1 MSTTRTRERDQ
12 ALGTAIS
19 LGELPEL
26 SATDRVALRLG
37 VALILRAQRHAELQE
52 RAEQARRTGVAGLA
66 AAARTT
72 AFERRHPAGP
82 TW

>member
-1 MSTTRTRERDQ
+1 MSTTRTQERDQ
-12 ALGTAIS
+12 ALGTAIG
-19 LGELPEL
+19 LGDLPEL
-26 SATDRVALRLG
+26 STTDRVALRLG

-52 RAEQARRTGVAGLA
+52 RTEHARRAGATELA